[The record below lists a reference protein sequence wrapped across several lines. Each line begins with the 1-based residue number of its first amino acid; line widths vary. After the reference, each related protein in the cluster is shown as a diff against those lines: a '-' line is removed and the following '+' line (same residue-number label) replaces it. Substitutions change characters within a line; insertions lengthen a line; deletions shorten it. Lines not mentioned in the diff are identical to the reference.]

1 MGLKYHNGMGIPYET
16 TGRTRQK
23 QRTRDALVGA
33 ARFLLESGHTPTVE
47 QSADAADISRTTAY
61 RYFPNQRQ
69 LLLAAM
75 PTIDRPSLLDQDA
88 PDNVHSRLDLVI
100 TEQAEILRRW
110 EPQLRAALRL
120 SLDQEPQTP
129 RDARP
134 VLRQGRAITWIED
147 ALAPLA
153 ESHPDVDRRRL
164 AVAIRAGCGIEA
176 WVWMV
181 DIASVS
187 RKEAATLMRES
198 AQALLTAA
206 LARPGGRR

>member
-1 MGLKYHNGMGIPYET
+1 MAVPYES
-16 TGRTRQK
+16 TGRIRQK
-23 QRTRDALVGA
+23 QRTRDALLAA
-33 ARFLLESGHTPTVE
+33 ARSLLESGHTPTVE
-47 QSADAADISRTTAY
+47 QSADAAGISRTTAY
-61 RYFPNQRQ
+61 RYFPNQRH

-88 PDNVHSRLDLVI
+88 PDDVHARLDLVI
-100 TEQAEILRRW
+100 AEQTEILRRW

-120 SLDQEPQTP
+120 SLDQEPKTP

-134 VLRQGRAITWIED
+134 VLRQGRAIEWIED

-153 ESHPDVDRRRL
+153 ESHPHIDRRRL

-181 DIASVS
+181 DIAAVS
-187 RKEAATLMRES
+187 RREAATLMRES
-198 AQALLTAA
+198 AQALLASA
-206 LARPGGRR
+206 LA